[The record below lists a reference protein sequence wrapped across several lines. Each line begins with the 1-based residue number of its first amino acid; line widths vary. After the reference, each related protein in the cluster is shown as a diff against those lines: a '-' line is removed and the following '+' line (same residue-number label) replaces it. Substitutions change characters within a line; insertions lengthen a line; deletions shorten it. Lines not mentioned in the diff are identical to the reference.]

1 MHTPA
6 CHPHHQIHSESKWT
20 RGCGLLWKPF
30 QAWTDHVKC
39 QHPCSSLPRQTPR
52 GPANWVHWHKS
63 YIGQMPWKTSGKGC
77 IQIIPS
83 KPNRWSHCFLKNIS
97 NASSNMQM
105 PGWTQCLMV
114 LGARN
119 RKIEFDFCYSSYEAV
134 PFQFWTKPPP
144 HANKPVLD
152 KLPVESLVT
161 GCLPVA
167 CTKRLPVMPPCRF
180 CLAAMRDWGDS
191 SPAIKSNAEA
201 IITKV
206 DHQFWTPKARNR
218 LGTSLESWPKSRH
231 LANQLQLLH
240 DVFFSSTPLWN
251 LMRNSFASTGM
262 SWKMSASSPSWIDRV
277 IIAFLPPF
285 CTFFSCAIWTA
296 SVLPENPGITRGP
309 GKHQR
314 QTFVLSLTCPLTKWF
329 Q

>member
-119 RKIEFDFCYSSYEAV
+119 RKIEFNFCYSSYEAV

-206 DHQFWTPKARNR
+206 DHQFWTPKARNQLGRQR
-218 LGTSLESWPKSRH
+218 LAKLKTFWIPPVHAHK
-231 LANQLQLLH
+231 
-240 DVFFSSTPLWN
+240 
-251 LMRNSFASTGM
+251 
-262 SWKMSASSPSWIDRV
+262 SWILTQIKTPCEPASAAAWCLFFINPIVEFDEE
-277 IIAFLPPF
+277 FLRLDGH
-285 CTFFSCAIWTA
+285 
-296 SVLPENPGITRGP
+296 VMEN
-309 GKHQR
+309 
-314 QTFVLSLTCPLTKWF
+314 VCL
-329 Q
+329 

>member
-39 QHPCSSLPRQTPR
+39 HLSHGKLQEAQRIE
-52 GPANWVHWHKS
+52 
-63 YIGQMPWKTSGKGC
+63 YIGTNLTLVKCPERPQEKGA
-77 IQIIPS
+77 S
-83 KPNRWSHCFLKNIS
+83 KSSHQNQTVDLIVSWKNIS

-119 RKIEFDFCYSSYEAV
+119 RKIEFNFCYSSYEAV

-218 LGTSLESWPKSRH
+218 LGRQR
-231 LANQLQLLH
+231 LAKLKT
-240 DVFFSSTPLWN
+240 FWN

-309 GKHQR
+309 GKHQI